1 MKRKIVSIRLEPKIV
16 AITWKQCNEAEV
28 WETCSLKSVEH
39 PTPTFKKAMQALLP
53 TALRLL
59 DLPAGYGSG
68 CSVRHVQFDEI
79 GDEAAF
85 AVQVVKR
92 LGDGEGERLVAIR
105 TPMTMAVAGSAVRCT
120 EKDIDLAADLQ
131 MQAAAYL
138 DGKRDADDLFAGK
151 AGTGGSV
158 EMMPGKAG
166 EGEGDQPEGKKQE
179 GKADLPT
186 SAKKGKKA
194 ATSAKKPPK
203 LGK

>member
-39 PTPTFKKAMQALLP
+39 PTPPLKKAMQALLP

-59 DLPAGYGSG
+59 DLPAVYGSG

-92 LGDGEGERLVAIR
+92 LGEGEGERLVAIR
-105 TPMTMAVAGSAVRCT
+105 TPMTMAVVGSAVRCT
-120 EKDIDLAADLQ
+120 EKDIDLAAELQ
-131 MQAAAYL
+131 KQAEAYL
-138 DGKRDADDLFAGK
+138 DGERDADDLFAGK
-151 AGTGGSV
+151 AGTGGSM
-158 EMMPGKAG
+158 EILPGKG
-166 EGEGDQPEGKKQE
+166 GDEDEDKPE

-186 SAKKGKKA
+186 SARKGKGGS
-194 ATSAKKPPK
+194 TTAKKPPK
-203 LGK
+203 RGK